1 VRSGSLNI
9 RQRIVVVIGFG
20 VAVYFLGSWFTTR
33 GEGAGRSGWVAFAPL
48 SGSVDTADLPGPGL
62 HPWVRLLIW
71 FTLIAAW
78 GVVGVILLRS
88 RNEENSYGPAD

>member
-1 VRSGSLNI
+1 VRSRSLNI

-20 VAVYFLGSWFTTR
+20 AASYFLGSWLTTR

-71 FTLIAAW
+71 LALITAW
-78 GVVGVILLRS
+78 VVVGVVLLRA
-88 RNEENSYGPAD
+88 RHEGNSSGPAD